1 MDIRGVPSSKECL
14 NLHILGEAQGG
25 AQCSKTACDAEI
37 RHFHFNCFF
46 SKPPPCVNQ
55 LRNGPPRASSG
66 ILGHPRAPSGLALG
80 HPWPSL
86 GNLGHP
92 RASSGT
98 LGHPQAPS
106 SILGT
111 GPRASLG
118 ILGHPHAQYIEVK
131 IMPSVVYC
139 NNTVLAPK
147 IQISRQKNQFFS
159 KNLVI

>member
-1 MDIRGVPSSKECL
+1 MDIRGTPSSKECL

-66 ILGHPRAPSGLALG
+66 TLGTGPG
-80 HPWPSL
+80 
-86 GNLGHP
+86 
-92 RASSGT
+92 ASSGT
-98 LGHPQAPS
+98 
-106 SILGT
+106 LGT
-111 GPRASLG
+111 GPRASSG

-139 NNTVLAPK
+139 NNTVLAQK
-147 IQISRQKNQFFS
+147 IQISRQKNQFFFS
-159 KNLVI
+159 KNLVICVLCLVRASI